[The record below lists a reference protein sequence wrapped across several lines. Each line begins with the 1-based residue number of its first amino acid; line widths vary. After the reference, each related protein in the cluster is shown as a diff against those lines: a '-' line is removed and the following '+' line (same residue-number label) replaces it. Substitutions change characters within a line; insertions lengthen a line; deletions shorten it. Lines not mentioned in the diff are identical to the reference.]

1 MTLHENAGSRFRER
15 LRRMNLPNLLI
26 KRLCLVLVSF
36 SDAPGWSH
44 GEIKKPAARPL
55 ADA

>member
-1 MTLHENAGSRFRER
+1 MPLHENAESRFREC

-36 SDAPGWSH
+36 SDVPGWSH

-55 ADA
+55 AGA